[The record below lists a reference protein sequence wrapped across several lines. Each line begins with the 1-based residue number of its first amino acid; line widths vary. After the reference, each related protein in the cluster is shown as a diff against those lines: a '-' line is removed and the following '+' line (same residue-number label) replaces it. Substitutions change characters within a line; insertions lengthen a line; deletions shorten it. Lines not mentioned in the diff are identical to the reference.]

1 MLARLKG
8 LSSESL
14 TFLWLMLHGLLP
26 TRDRL
31 YRILPTVTNATCQ
44 EQACDQLDS
53 LKHALTECRNTR
65 PVFDWMMRGL
75 RKFNSSLTVAKL
87 LLLDLEPDN
96 VLAFGHLPLVWFTA
110 EVLRRVW
117 RRRRDG
123 RQCSLF
129 LIRAE
134 LEAEVNIVRHSWY
147 EEMTVTLEQMMGD

>member
-1 MLARLKG
+1 
-8 LSSESL
+8 
-14 TFLWLMLHGLLP
+14 
-26 TRDRL
+26 
-31 YRILPTVTNATCQ
+31 
-44 EQACDQLDS
+44 
-53 LKHALTECRNTR
+53 
-65 PVFDWMMRGL
+65 MMGGL
-75 RKFNSSLTVAKL
+75 RKFNSSLSVNKL

-96 VLAFGHLPLVWFTA
+96 VLPYGYLPLVWFTA